1 MDLWQR
7 ARLFAEEAA
16 KKSQEISIE
25 AAKRSQELTKG
36 AARFSQEFVSETA
49 KKSKELA
56 AEASKKADSIKIEA
70 LKRADQIK
78 ALAGEIPLPIGS
90 TASAGSGSGS
100 SVAPDPQADLERFG
114 ITDELREFVKGITLS
129 TFRNFPMEDE
139 PEMSEVPTVS
149 NVRQDLSEWQA
160 RHATLVLS
168 TVKEISKFR
177 YELCPRY
184 MKERK
189 FWRIYFI
196 LVNNYVAPYEK
207 QYVEEMAMKSKEQ
220 SSSDGLKE
228 TLTTTPVSKDE
239 VKETKPQSKASSS
252 KTDHDLDVFLL
263 GDLGSE
269 DDGPDVG
276 DDGSDDDFDKIGKSG
291 LESDED
297 DGSEK
302 KS

>member
-1 MDLWQR
+1 MGT
-7 ARLFAEEAA
+7 RL
-16 KKSQEISIE
+16 I
-25 AAKRSQELTKG
+25 
-36 AARFSQEFVSETA
+36 
-49 KKSKELA
+49 
-56 AEASKKADSIKIEA
+56 A
-70 LKRADQIK
+70 LKCMHAFCGM
-78 ALAGEIPLPIGS
+78 AVWVCLLY
-90 TASAGSGSGS
+90 
-100 SVAPDPQADLERFG
+100 VMC
-114 ITDELREFVKGITLS
+114 V
-129 TFRNFPMEDE
+129 DE

-168 TVKEISKFR
+168 TV
-177 YELCPRY
+177 
-184 MKERK
+184 
-189 FWRIYFI
+189 
-196 LVNNYVAPYEK
+196 
-207 QYVEEMAMKSKEQ
+207 
-220 SSSDGLKE
+220 KE